1 MAPTRKNRL
10 PRHAATMA
18 GLVGWHKAMFEKLGW
33 MLLAKA
39 KGMNEKV
46 RAYKTGVSDLVKSL
60 EHVMKE
66 YEDQNRKHD
75 LNVMLMQARLL
86 KKNVDRML

>member
-1 MAPTRKNRL
+1 
-10 PRHAATMA
+10 MA